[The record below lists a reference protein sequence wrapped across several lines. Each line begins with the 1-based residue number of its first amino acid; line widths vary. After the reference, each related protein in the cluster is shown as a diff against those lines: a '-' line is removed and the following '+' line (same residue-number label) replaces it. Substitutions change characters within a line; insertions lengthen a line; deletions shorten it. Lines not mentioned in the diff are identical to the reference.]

1 MQIMVMFYSCTPQL
15 VSISYTTRKSCLTA
29 SHAVQRKDFVGVN
42 ARRARRVGPQYTALR
57 CLQRYLVHAAEKLT
71 PEFAAEI
78 EK

>member
-15 VSISYTTRKSCLTA
+15 VSISYTTRKSCP
-29 SHAVQRKDFVGVN
+29 HAVQRKDFVGVN